1 MAYFSQIE
9 VIGFENTERLTRQ
22 FNYRSSLGGA
32 LIPAA
37 GAPTLLDFSGTAT
50 TFTGGTGNFVSAKIQ
65 NRTNRDII
73 VYDSSGHGLVYV
85 SAGTTEDITGI
96 LYLNGITNYPQINV
110 ARASGGAAT
119 GLVYL
124 NLVYST
130 TSI

>member
-9 VIGFENTERLTRQ
+9 VIGFEKTERLTRQ
-22 FNYRSSLGGA
+22 FNYRSSLDGA
-32 LIPAA
+32 LIPAS

-50 TFTGGTGNFVSAKIQ
+50 TFTGTTGNFVSAKIQ

-73 VYDSSGHGLVYV
+73 VYDSAGHALVYV
-85 SAGTTEDITGI
+85 PTGITEDITGI
-96 LYLNGITNYPQINV
+96 LYLNGITNYPRINV
-110 ARASGGAAT
+110 ARASGGAGT

-130 TSI
+130 VSI